1 MITNRFPTS
10 SLLFCLILLIGGE
23 AAHAQY
29 RFDHWTTDNGLPQ
42 NSVHGTLQTRDGYM
56 WFTTFDGLVRFDGLR
71 FTVFN
76 KSNSPGL
83 ASNQFGTVY
92 EDRFGDLW
100 ATLNT
105 GGIARM
111 HRGRFTTYT
120 KEQGLPL
127 DSAGICDDGQGNMVI
142 YGNGQ
147 LFRWW
152 DGRFE
157 PFNELSLSGQQP
169 SDEGLP
175 RLPPADCWW
184 EGDR

>member
-1 MITNRFPTS
+1 M
-10 SLLFCLILLIGGE
+10 IGGE